1 MSKVTRTSL
10 LAGLAAGAAAA
21 LALAPPMNAQ
31 VQSPQLFDT
40 AGSCIACHTGLIT
53 PRGEDVSF
61 GSQWRGSMMA
71 NSARDPYWQAAVR
84 REVIE
89 HPSAQALIE
98 DECSACHMPM
108 ARYSSKVA
116 GHEGQVFAHLPVRNA
131 ASPAATLAADGVSCS
146 ACHQITSKGLGNRSS
161 FTGGFD
167 VDAATP
173 LGRRTVYGPFV
184 VDGGRAH
191 TMQSASGYAPA
202 QGTHQSSSEM
212 CASCHTLITQAFGP
226 DGKVV
231 GELPEQVPYLEWDHS
246 AYRTTRSCQ
255 SCHMPEVEEPMP
267 VTRVLGQPRPNVSRH
282 GFRGGNSFMIRLL
295 NGARDDLGVTALPLE
310 LDAAAR
316 RNDEHLASETAQV
329 SIHSVVPAGG
339 RLLFDVDVR
348 NLAGHKLPT
357 AYPSRRAWLHVSVRD
372 GRGQPVFESGAV
384 EPSGR
389 ITGNDNDND
398 AARFEP
404 HHTEITTSDQVQIY
418 ESVMADSG
426 GAVTTGLLSAV
437 KYVKDNRL
445 LPNGFDK
452 ETAPPDVAVHGA
464 ALADPDFLASGDRIR
479 YSVPASGEGPL
490 RVEVE
495 LLYQTIGFRW
505 AENLRRFDAPEPKRF
520 VALYE
525 QASRSSAVLL
535 ARETKV
541 VERAAGGN

>member
-1 MSKVTRTSL
+1 MSNLTRTL
-10 LAGLAAGAAAA
+10 PLVALVAGAAATF
-21 LALAPPMNAQ
+21 ALAPPMNAQ
-31 VQSPQLFDT
+31 AQSPQLFDT
-40 AGSCIACHTGLIT
+40 AGSCIACHTGLLT

-71 NSARDPYWQAAVR
+71 NAARDPYWQAAVR

-116 GHEGQVFAHLPVRNA
+116 GHEGQVFAHLPVGKGG
-131 ASPAATLAADGVSCS
+131 SPAATLAADGVSCS
-146 ACHQITSKGLGNRSS
+146 ACHQITAKGLGNRSS

-167 VDAATP
+167 VDATTP
-173 LGRRTVYGPFV
+173 AGRRTVHGPFV

-191 TMQSASGYAPA
+191 VMQSASGYVPA
-202 QGTHQSSSEM
+202 QGTHQSSSEI

-231 GELPEQVPYLEWDHS
+231 GELPEQVPYLEWEHS

-255 SCHMPEVEEPMP
+255 SCHMPEVEEPMA

-295 NGARDDLGVTALPLE
+295 NGARDDLGVTALPVE
-310 LDAAAR
+310 LDAAAQ
-316 RNDEHLASETAQV
+316 RNDEHLASETAQLALRNV
-329 SIHSVVPAGG
+329 ALADG
-339 RLLFDVDVR
+339 RLLVDVEVS

-357 AYPSRRAWLHVSVRD
+357 AYPSRRAWLHVTVRD
-372 GRGQPVFESGAV
+372 ANGHIAFQSGGV
-384 EPSGR
+384 EPSGQ
-389 ITGNDNDND
+389 ISGNDNDAD
-398 AARFEP
+398 GARFEP
-404 HHTEITTSDQVQIY
+404 HYAEITSADQVQIY
-418 ESVMADSG
+418 ESMMADTS

-445 LPNGFDK
+445 LPRGFDK
-452 ETAPPDVAVHGA
+452 GTAAPDVAVHGGA
-464 ALADPDFLASGDRIR
+464 STDTDFLAGGDTVR
-479 YSVPASGEGPL
+479 YRVPIAGEGPF

-535 ARETKV
+535 ARDTTV
-541 VERAAGGN
+541 VGPSRGN